1 VQDTVAVEK
10 RRLCQVNEECG
21 SAVFAK
27 SLPEKNPK
35 KSGSPLWKFEK
46 SLYLCSPI
54 PTGNEKQ
61 KEISSLKIFE
71 QLKFI
76 LISNDRMSKIPLRYS
91 QDLYNSLQW
100 RV

>member
-1 VQDTVAVEK
+1 MFRDFRKQPPLEKKVEK
-10 RRLCQVNEECG
+10 N
-21 SAVFAK
+21 
-27 SLPEKNPK
+27 
-35 KSGSPLWKFEK
+35 GSPFWKFEK

-76 LISNDRMSKIPLRYS
+76 LISNDRISKIPLRYS